1 MQDLSSL
8 PLRDYLDAAGISPD
22 AVSTLNPDM
31 SVASAIKVL
40 QKKGFAH
47 EAIPVLADAMPEREA
62 VWWSAQSCE
71 QAGDSL
77 TPADRAAAKAAA
89 AWVTS
94 PTPETAAAASAAAQE
109 AGFSGPGAFAA
120 QAAALAE
127 DPPVLAAG
135 DPLGMSLAKQTA
147 AGSVRLAAL
156 SEAELLPAAVT
167 PEVAGAVAA
176 VSAAAVTVA
185 AVASKTDSESPPE
198 ASTEADS
205 PLPGDPPPAA
215 DAPPPEDVPVSK
227 KQRKQASKASA
238 PYLKMGQDIAAG
250 KNHW

>member
-1 MQDLSSL
+1 MT
-8 PLRDYLDAAGISPD
+8 PD
-22 AVSTLNPDM
+22 ALSTIPDGA
-31 SVASAIKVL
+31 SVADALKVL

-47 EAIPVLADAMPEREA
+47 EGIPVLADAMPEREA
-62 VWWSAQSCE
+62 VWWAAQSCK

-77 TPADRAAAKAAA
+77 PPADRAAAKAAA

-94 PTPETAAAASAAAQE
+94 PSPETAAAASAAAQE

-156 SEAELLPAAVT
+156 SEAELLPAAVA

-176 VSAAAVTVA
+176 VSAAAVTIA

-198 ASTEADS
+198 TSTE
-205 PLPGDPPPAA
+205 GDPPPPGDPSPPA

-227 KQRKQASKASA
+227 KQRKQASKASV